1 MGKIWAAVLVWWQGK
16 KTIVGG
22 TLVMAGAVAGVWYG
36 KLDPVTGL
44 TVLGVGLSIAG
55 FSAKANRH
63 QAELLAALQG
73 VAQAGTDLR
82 AGKSAQAIQD
92 AEQTAGAIGYAAAP
106 GILSAAGAS
115 LHLSAGSAGD
125 VIALVKSLAPLTTVI
140 NNPASPTSD
149 PFHITCGVSGQ

>member
-16 KTIVGG
+16 KTIIGG

-63 QAELLAALQG
+63 QAELLTALQD
-73 VAQAGTDLR
+73 VAQAGAEIRTGNAAEAKATVQSFL
-82 AGKSAQAIQD
+82 AAHATEIAQSL
-92 AEQTAGAIGYAAAP
+92 AA
-106 GILSAAGAS
+106 SD
-115 LHLSAGSAGD
+115 AGSTA
-125 VIALVKSLAPLTTVI
+125 K
-140 NNPASPTSD
+140 
-149 PFHITCGVSGQ
+149 